1 MKIKKVITGSLE
13 ENCYILIN
21 NNDCLV
27 VDPGDDIS
35 LIIDAIKDYNL
46 LGILIT
52 HHHFDHIG
60 ALDELLKYKEVEI
73 YDYKLEEKEYSI
85 NDFKFKII
93 KTPGHTSDSITFYF
107 YNENTMFVGD
117 FVFKETIGRTDLPTG
132 NDIEMVSSIEKI
144 KQYDKNTVLYPGHGE
159 ETTIEHEIEYN
170 YYFNQ

>member
-1 MKIKKVITGSLE
+1 MKIQKVITGSLQ

-35 LIIDAIKDYNL
+35 LIIDAIKNYNL
-46 LGILIT
+46 QAILIT
-52 HHHFDHIG
+52 HHHFDHVG
-60 ALDELLKYKEVEI
+60 ALEELLDYKKVEI

-132 NDIEMVSSIEKI
+132 NDIEMVSSIKKI

>member
-73 YDYKLEEKEYSI
+73 YDYKSEEKEYSI

-117 FVFKETIGRTDLPTG
+117 FVFKGTIGRTDLPTG
-132 NDIEMVSSIEKI
+132 NDTEMVSSIKKI
-144 KQYDKNTVLYPGHGE
+144 KQYDKDTVLYPGHGE

>member
-1 MKIKKVITGSLE
+1 MKIKKIITGNLE
-13 ENCYILIN
+13 ENCYVLIN

-35 LIIDAIKDYNL
+35 LIIDAIKDYDL
-46 LGILIT
+46 QAILIT
-52 HHHFDHIG
+52 HHHFDHVG
-60 ALDELLKYKEVEI
+60 ALDELLKYKEVPV

-107 YNENTMFVGD
+107 YNENMMFVGD

-132 NDIEMVSSIEKI
+132 NDIEMIGSIEKI
-144 KQYDKNTVLYPGHGE
+144 KQYDKNTVLYPGHGN
-159 ETTIEHEIEYN
+159 ETTIEHELEYN
-170 YYFNQ
+170 YFFNQ

>member
-21 NNDCLV
+21 NNDCLA

>member
-73 YDYKLEEKEYSI
+73 YDYKSEEKEYSI

-132 NDIEMVSSIEKI
+132 NDIEMVSSIKKI
-144 KQYDKNTVLYPGHGE
+144 KQYDKKTVLYPGHGE